1 MIAAAARRAAR
12 LLLAGTLLVAT
23 AGFAASAKEW
33 TSVRIG
39 TDATYPPFES
49 VDASGAIVGWEIDYG
64 RALCA
69 AMRVTCTFQNQ
80 DWDGIVPALLA
91 GKFDVILSGMS
102 ITPARQR
109 KLLFSDAYYA
119 SQPVFIGQAGDAGND
134 VSPAARKGKS
144 IGTQSSTIFA
154 DYLSTTYK
162 ESDIK
167 LYPAGDEAMIELA
180 DGRLDYAVN
189 DNVTAD
195 AFLRGSAGRCCRIVA
210 TIPRDPAIFGT
221 GVGAA
226 FRKEDTDLCRLFNAA
241 IARLFADGTYAR
253 LAKRYFTVDVRPPGA
268 P

>member
-91 GKFDVILSGMS
+91 GKFDVI
-102 ITPARQR
+102 
-109 KLLFSDAYYA
+109 SDAYYA